1 MGLLDAT
8 NQKNYY
14 NNAPN
19 GYGDYQFTSLND
31 IINQFLVVYVG
42 DGKVLNEASRTDVQF
57 HAMRALQELSFDTF
71 KSVKSQEIVLP
82 PSLKMI
88 LPHDYV
94 NYTKLSFVDG
104 SGILRPLK
112 STRHTSNPFSILQDE
127 EGNYEFSQDL
137 ELLTDNSFETPDG
150 TFNTDWGRSATTGI
164 LRRGGYKNSSLRI
177 FGGGYK
183 IGVNNST
190 KSLEFT
196 HVSQPIRGGQNIGMI
211 NTGRVLAAWH
221 EIDTTNMD
229 FLDISAT
236 VNAFK
241 NLQTPYSA
249 SVPDGEVI
257 VGVQTQ
263 QGDTSTKDAGQLTR
277 FTQNGPVST
286 PLSTN
291 LNDPDLGFM
300 SWGTAEAGVATTK
313 DLSVDVSR
321 HNKVY
326 FIITSRVKVTTVERD
341 DTNMVIGPP
350 TANAVL
356 PIQYTFQNIIEE
368 VSATSGVS
376 TINLQDRDIATR
388 DSSTWQSYK
397 GSSVNSTTRDFDE
410 QRDFDLE
417 QGRRYGLSPEHAQD
431 NGTFYIDDLRG
442 FINFSS
448 TMSGK
453 TIVLD
458 YISDSLGTDG
468 EMQVHKFAED
478 AVYKSIVCDM
488 MSTRINVPEY
498 AIRRYKKDKSSSRR
512 TAKLRLS
519 NIKLEDITQVFRNKS
534 KHIKH

>member
-1 MGLLDAT
+1 M
-8 NQKNYY
+8 
-14 NNAPN
+14 
-19 GYGDYQFTSLND
+19 
-31 IINQFLVVYVG
+31 
-42 DGKVLNEASRTDVQF
+42 
-57 HAMRALQELSFDTF
+57 
-71 KSVKSQEIVLP
+71 
-82 PSLKMI
+82 
-88 LPHDYV
+88 
-94 NYTKLSFVDG
+94 
-104 SGILRPLK
+104 
-112 STRHTSNPFSILQDE
+112 
-127 EGNYEFSQDL
+127 
-137 ELLTDNSFETPDG
+137 
-150 TFNTDWGRSATTGI
+150 
-164 LRRGGYKNSSLRI
+164 
-177 FGGGYK
+177 
-183 IGVNNST
+183 
-190 KSLEFT
+190 
-196 HVSQPIRGGQNIGMI
+196 
-211 NTGRVLAAWH
+211 
-221 EIDTTNMD
+221 
-229 FLDISAT
+229 
-236 VNAFK
+236 
-241 NLQTPYSA
+241 
-249 SVPDGEVI
+249 
-257 VGVQTQ
+257 
-263 QGDTSTKDAGQLTR
+263 
-277 FTQNGPVST
+277 
-286 PLSTN
+286 
-291 LNDPDLGFM
+291 
-300 SWGTAEAGVATTK
+300 
-313 DLSVDVSR
+313 
-321 HNKVY
+321 
-326 FIITSRVKVTTVERD
+326 KVTTVERD
-341 DTNMVIGPP
+341 DTNMVVGPP